1 MAVQH
6 AVSVE
11 EFEHFLA
18 DFIESDRHFE
28 LINGEIVEKM
38 PTQLHA
44 YIIAILTNA
53 LMNFLRINPMGR
65 ALPEARYR
73 MSGDNTHNVI
83 PALSFITNE
92 KGKLVSEGAAP
103 YMPDLAVE
111 VQSKGQSEKFMVNK
125 AAYYLANGS
134 RMVWLVYP
142 EKRIV
147 EVLTPDFRELLTEEH
162 TLTGGDVLPGFS
174 LPVRE
179 IFAQ

>member
-18 DFIESDRHFE
+18 DYLETDRHFE

-38 PTQLHA
+38 PTQVHA
-44 YIIAILTNA
+44 YIIAILTMA
-53 LMNFLRINPMGR
+53 IMNYLQQNQIGR

-73 MSGDNTHNVI
+73 APGATLHDVI
-83 PALSFITNE
+83 PDLSFIVNE
-92 KGKLVSEGAAP
+92 KGALVSQGAAP

-111 VQSKGQSEKFMVNK
+111 VQSDGQSDKFMADK

-142 EKRIV
+142 KNQLV
-147 EVLTPDFRELLTEEH
+147 EVLTPGARFLLGTDD
-162 TLTGGDVLPGFS
+162 TLNGDDVLPGFS
-174 LPVRE
+174 FPIRDL
-179 IFAQ
+179 FAQ